1 MQIKDLG
8 DLLQFIKKRPGMYIN
23 PISLN
28 QLQHFISGYQS
39 ALQIHNIEELKPFD
53 SSVIFHDWVALRTHY
68 SESTSG
74 WVNMILAQTDQNEEE
89 ALELFFK
96 YLSEYETRKERILY
110 ELSLPKQN
118 TPKVWKKTLEVWK
131 KTVEAYEMVEVFCYL
146 SPATVQ
152 IIKYTTD
159 PGVFIRYKDSL
170 GKTIEREDYH
180 SSLQKALYWVSM
192 EFNVSQEDWVKF

>member
-1 MQIKDLG
+1 MPIKDLG

-28 QLQHFISGYQS
+28 QLRHFISGYQS
-39 ALQIHNIEELKPFD
+39 ALHIHNIEELKPFN
-53 SSVIFHDWVALRTHY
+53 SSVSFHDWVALRTHY

-74 WVNMILAQTDQNEEE
+74 WVNMILDQTDGNEEE
-89 ALELFFK
+89 AFELFFK

-118 TPKVWKKTLEVWK
+118 TPKVWKKT
-131 KTVEAYEMVEVFCYL
+131 VEGYEMVEVFCYL
-146 SPATVQ
+146 PSATVQ
-152 IIKYTTD
+152 IIKYTED

-192 EFNVSQEDWVKF
+192 EFKVSQEDWVKFSARQP